1 VGLGLLVIEGVVPGF
16 GLPGIGGLIF
26 VLAGTVLAMQDL
38 AAAVLSLSI
47 AIIVTTL
54 VAVVMVKHG
63 YKSKLLNRIILS
75 NKLDSD
81 RGYLSTNTMSDLMDK
96 DGIALSE
103 LRPSGFIVIDGEKY
117 DALAETGY
125 IPENSNVKVVKV
137 EGSKIFV
144 RRI

>member
-1 VGLGLLVIEGVVPGF
+1 
-16 GLPGIGGLIF
+16 
-26 VLAGTVLAMQDL
+26 VLAMQDL
-38 AAAVLSLSI
+38 ATAVLSLSI

-63 YKSKLLNRIILS
+63 YKSKFLNKIVLS
-75 NKLDSD
+75 NKLEST
-81 RGYLSTNTMSDLMDK
+81 RGYLSTNTMSDLLDK
-96 DGIALSE
+96 EGTVLSE
-103 LRPSGFIVIDGEKY
+103 LRPSGFIIIDGEKY